1 MRGKASQTRA
11 LLPSLDPACTEPSAL
26 KRSSPLSST
35 GLVTQTSVHSLEH
48 ARRLLSPRSMPFGVT
63 PQQARRY

>member
-35 GLVTQTSVHSLEH
+35 GLVTQTS
-48 ARRLLSPRSMPFGVT
+48 MPFGVT